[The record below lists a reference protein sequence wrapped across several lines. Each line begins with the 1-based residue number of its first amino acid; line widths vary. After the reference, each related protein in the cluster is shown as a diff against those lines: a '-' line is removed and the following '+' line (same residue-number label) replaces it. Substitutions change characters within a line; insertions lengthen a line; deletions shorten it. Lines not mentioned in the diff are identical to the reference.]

1 MLRRS
6 LTTFISG
13 KNVKTIRNID
23 SISLLFS
30 GLNFVDVIQLTPP
43 IVSDIVDKRNTRRLG
58 QSGLRVITGQQIRIS
73 HSDGSVL
80 DRLKTTT
87 SSQTQLTTLGK
98 VHERWMGDNG
108 EARRDTRRVDYALLG
123 SR

>member
-58 QSGLRVITGQQIRIS
+58 QSGLRVITG
-73 HSDGSVL
+73 
-80 DRLKTTT
+80 
-87 SSQTQLTTLGK
+87 
-98 VHERWMGDNG
+98 
-108 EARRDTRRVDYALLG
+108 
-123 SR
+123 